1 LKMTKINEHCYYF
14 SSAVNIGYLLKD
26 GKGLLIDTG
35 LDDSSI
41 KKVIR
46 QLDERDLP
54 LDYCFITHAHTDHF
68 GGAAWLKKQ
77 KSPQLLAPDLE
88 KEIIE
93 HPLLEPLYL
102 WNGSFPLNE
111 LRNKFLEGK
120 PVTIDEYVTPGKAE
134 IGPFELEFI
143 PLPGHAIG
151 QTGLLYEGVL
161 FAADSYFGRDALQKH
176 IIPFIVDASAT
187 LHTLES
193 LKDMDLAGAVPGHGE
208 YEQDLE
214 DTIKANIDLHKNLLK
229 HIVATIH
236 KSEGKF
242 SFEELFAEFLN
253 DHGVEAG
260 SIGQYLLYRT
270 SFTAYLTML
279 SGEKSIKI
287 FMENNRIYISE

>member
-1 LKMTKINEHCYYF
+1 LKMRKINEHCYYF

-46 QLDERDLP
+46 QLEEAELP

-68 GGAAWLKKQ
+68 GGAAWLKNQ
-77 KSPQLLAPDLE
+77 KEIKFLAPYLE

-102 WNGSFPLNE
+102 WNGAFPLKE

-120 PVTIDEYVTPGKAE
+120 PVAIDEHVTPGKAE
-134 IGPFELEFI
+134 IGPFQLEFI
-143 PLPGHAIG
+143 PLPGHALG
-151 QTGLLYEGVL
+151 QTGVIYNDVL
-161 FAADSYFGRDALQKH
+161 FAADAYFGRNALQKH
-176 IIPFIVDASAT
+176 IIPFIADADST
-187 LHTLES
+187 LQTLES
-193 LKDMDLAGAVPGHGE
+193 LKDMNLTGAIPGHGE
-208 YEQDLE
+208 YEQDLT
-214 DTIKANIDLHKNLLK
+214 DTIKANIDVHRNHLE
-229 HIVATIH
+229 HIVGTLH

-242 SFEELFAEFLN
+242 SFEELLEKFLY
-253 DHGVEAG
+253 DHGIDAG

-270 SFTAYLTML
+270 TFTAYLTKL
-279 SGEKSIKI
+279 SGENAIKI